1 MNTLQT
7 IWSALTVQN
16 EELFNTISAPLNY
29 LDAYIGM
36 LFFSTILNINASTQR
51 KILYV
56 LVYGTF
62 GVLINLF
69 VPSSYVVFINILLWP
84 VIILFTLKT
93 TILKSILSEV
103 IVLVVTSILD
113 FFFAYIM
120 LNGFYITSEMIMTV
134 PLYRLIVILS
144 IYLIIFVLAKIINAL
159 KINIDIF
166 DNMNIKTKVL
176 LIVNAILIILVLA
189 MQFFLVRYY
198 SGTMPT
204 YITIISAIG
213 LIAYFA
219 VSIYSIIN
227 SSKLA
232 VTTRD
237 LENAQCTVQTTK
249 ILHDQVRSFKH
260 DFDNIVNIIGGY
272 VVSEDMEGLK
282 RYYNQLLEECH
293 KTNNLYAL
301 SPDVI
306 NHPAIYHMLATKY
319 YEANQKDV
327 QINLDV
333 FLDLNEIEKRM
344 KIYDFTRILGILLD
358 NAIEAATE
366 CDKKIINV
374 TFRKNLSND
383 MILVIIQNTYN
394 NKDVNTEEIYQKGIS
409 SKENHSGLGLWKVRQ
424 ILMHNNNLNLFTT
437 KNDEFFTQ
445 QFEIYKTGKQ

>member
-7 IWSALTVQN
+7 IWSALTVPN
-16 EELFNTISAPLNY
+16 EELFKILSIPIMY

-36 LFFSTILNINASTQR
+36 LFFSTILNIDISKRR
-51 KILYV
+51 KIIYV
-56 LVYGTF
+56 LVYGTVCNICYF
-62 GVLINLF
+62 L
-69 VPSSYVVFINILLWP
+69 VPIPFNVYVNIISWPIFIFFILR
-84 VIILFTLKT
+84 T
-93 TILKSILSEV
+93 TILKSILSVV
-103 IVLVVTSILD
+103 ITMVTTSIFD
-113 FFFAYIM
+113 FIFSKILLAFGIPTD
-120 LNGFYITSEMIMTV
+120 LVLSI
-134 PLYRLIVILS
+134 PLYRLGVALS
-144 IYLIIFVLAKIINAL
+144 IYLIMYLLTRLIRTFKLNIEVFDNMSTKTKILLIINAL
-159 KINIDIF
+159 
-166 DNMNIKTKVL
+166 
-176 LIVNAILIILVLA
+176 LILLVLA
-189 MQFFLVRYY
+189 MQFYLITFY
-198 SGTMPT
+198 SNTLPAF
-204 YITIISAIG
+204 ISVINTVF

-249 ILHDQVRSFKH
+249 ILHDQVRAFKH

-319 YEANQKDV
+319 YEANQKKV

-366 CDKKIINV
+366 CDDKIINV

-383 MILVIIQNTYN
+383 MILVIIQNTYK

-445 QFEIYKTGKQ
+445 QFEIYK

>member
-7 IWSALTVQN
+7 IWSALTAPN
-16 EELFNTISAPLNY
+16 PTLFKIITIPLTY

-36 LFFSTILNINASTQR
+36 LFFSTILNIDITKKR
-51 KILYV
+51 KIVYV
-56 LVYGTF
+56 LVYGTLGNIMVF
-62 GVLINLF
+62 LVPNSYSIFVNLIVWPIAIFL
-69 VPSSYVVFINILLWP
+69 IL
-84 VIILFTLKT
+84 KAG
-93 TILKSILSEV
+93 ILKSLLAEIITMV
-103 IVLVVTSILD
+103 TTSILD
-113 FFFAYIM
+113 YIAANI
-120 LNGFYITSEMIMTV
+120 LTLFGITTEIVLSI
-134 PLYRLIVILS
+134 PIYRLGVALS
-144 IYLIIFVLAKIINAL
+144 IYLIMYLLSKLIYNL
-159 KINIDIF
+159 KINVEIF
-166 DNMNIKTKVL
+166 DNMNIKTKIL
-176 LIVNAILIILVLA
+176 LILNALLIILVLA
-189 MQFFLVRYY
+189 MQFYLITFY
-198 SGTMPT
+198 SSTMPLF
-204 YITIISAIG
+204 ITIINIIG

-249 ILHDQVRSFKH
+249 ILHDQVRAFKH

-319 YEANQKDV
+319 YEANQKKV

-366 CDKKIINV
+366 CDDKIINV

-383 MILVIIQNTYN
+383 MILVIIQNTYK